1 MEHDGIQEQDNE
13 FEEECTHEHSM
24 TQEETL
30 KACKP
35 PRESKP
41 AAVCD
46 GTLGKTSLRK
56 LNNKLRQISE
66 ALEFMEDAIKP
77 AEISEVIAPAMVAR
91 LTSLKDELAEHRD
104 AMTSYMQANK
114 EEDTDKIV
122 AVAKTKMDT
131 AQHQCR
137 VITRMLKMGE
147 KTFPDKK
154 EIETTDCVA

>member
-1 MEHDGIQEQDNE
+1 MDHDGIEEHDNE

-24 TQEETL
+24 TQETL

-35 PRESKP
+35 QRESKP
-41 AAVCD
+41 AACCD

-66 ALEFMEDAIKP
+66 AVEFMEDAIKP
-77 AEISEVIAPAMVAR
+77 AEISDVIAPAMVAR

-104 AMTSYMQANK
+104 AMTSYKEANK

-122 AVAKTKMDT
+122 AVAKTKMDS

-137 VITRMLKMGE
+137 VAAKKLEMGE
-147 KTFPDKK
+147 NTFPDKK